1 MPTVKLKIF
10 LVDKRRI
17 FPLKAKYDTDTRL
30 ATVRLG
36 LRRHFPTKFQVNP
49 EHLYEQRRGNRAE
62 LVCFVDNASRK
73 SIEVENVKTR
83 EVKENGKK
91 HVETQVVKETVEV
104 AESHAVETAEQ
115 LDGKMKNVLD
125 YLIEEKFWRSLIAKT
140 KLPLSTILITLCA
153 GGGIFYL
160 IRDILIPIFTGGKT

>member
-1 MPTVKLKIF
+1 MPIVKLKIF

-49 EHLYEQRRGNRAE
+49 EHLYEQRRGAKAE

-73 SIEVENVKTR
+73 SM
-83 EVKENGKK
+83 
-91 HVETQVVKETVEV
+91 EV

-153 GGGIFYL
+153 GGGLFYL
-160 IRDILIPIFTGGKT
+160 IRDILIPIFTGGKA